1 MDSKELKNKLSK
13 LWKDTFHDS
22 DDYVSLIFDNYYD
35 PCFSECEETGGDVVA
50 GLEYLG
56 FKISAAKNDEGLTD
70 KRHALISASGS
81 KPIYVIATDETAEML
96 RRAKLLLNA

>member
-50 GLEYLG
+50 GLVGIPYEFGKLNNKAAVP
-56 FKISAAKNDEGLTD
+56 FPWHHDASA
-70 KRHALISASGS
+70 R
-81 KPIYVIATDETAEML
+81 
-96 RRAKLLLNA
+96 